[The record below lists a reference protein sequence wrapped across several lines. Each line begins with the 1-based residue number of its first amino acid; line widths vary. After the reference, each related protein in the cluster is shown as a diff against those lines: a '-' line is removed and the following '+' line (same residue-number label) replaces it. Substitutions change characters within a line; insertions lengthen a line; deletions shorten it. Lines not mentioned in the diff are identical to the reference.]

1 MTFMTLHGEENELT
15 ALTSDIE
22 ARLAAGAP
30 DVEVLL
36 VEVSGE
42 TMRLYIDHPDGVTF
56 EHCEQVTHLLGEYRE
71 QYAIEVSSP
80 GADRPLTKP
89 QHFRRFLGQQ
99 ARLRLREA
107 GDAHKSLMG
116 ELVGA
121 SEHEVTIAAG
131 DGVVSVPY
139 EQIARSNLVPG
150 D

>member
-1 MTFMTLHGEENELT
+1 MTRCGCSSTIRT
-15 ALTSDIE
+15 ASRSATAS
-22 ARLAAGAP
+22 R
-30 DVEVLL
+30 
-36 VEVSGE
+36 S
-42 TMRLYIDHPDGVTF
+42 RS
-56 EHCEQVTHLLGEYRE
+56 LLGEYRE

-99 ARLRLREA
+99 ARVRLREA
-107 GDAHKSLMG
+107 RDGHKSLMG

-121 SEHEVTIAAG
+121 SEQEVTIAAG
-131 DGVVSVPY
+131 EGVVSIPY

>member
-1 MTFMTLHGEENELT
+1 MTLMTLPGGTLT
-15 ALTSDIE
+15 AITSDIE

-36 VEVSGE
+36 VELEGE
-42 TMRLYIDHPDGVTF
+42 TMRLFIDHPDGVTL
-56 EHCEQVTHLLGEYRE
+56 EHCEQVTNLLSEYRE

-80 GADRPLTKP
+80 GEDRPLTKP

-99 ARLRLREA
+99 ARVRLREA
-107 GDAHKSLMG
+107 RGGHKSLTG

-121 SEHEVTIAAG
+121 SDQEVTIAAG
-131 DGVVSVPY
+131 EGIVSIPY
-139 EQIARSNLVPG
+139 NQIVRSNLVPG